1 MGVLREFQP
10 SGNSPDQNGNFIMY
24 AASVEIAMRKGTFRS
39 SNQHESFGKGCNV
52 PQIGWSAQG
61 KGGKGCS
68 TPTGSTGIPT
78 ADELQSFIDT
88 WGLDGGSVSKIQ
100 GMPPEALRVIIRDF
114 WAEGNSSDW
123 NAKFIEYC
131 LSLKNAIMSGTFV
144 DQGGLS
150 EMELQQ
156 HAGVVAEVAG

>member
-61 KGGKGCS
+61 EGLQHTHRLDWYTNCRRASVFHRYLGPGWRFGFKDSGHASGSIEGYHTRFLGGRQ
-68 TPTGSTGIPT
+68 
-78 ADELQSFIDT
+78 L
-88 WGLDGGSVSKIQ
+88 
-100 GMPPEALRVIIRDF
+100 IRL
-114 WAEGNSSDW
+114 EC
-123 NAKFIEYC
+123 KVYRI
-131 LSLKNAIMSGTFV
+131 LFV
-144 DQGGLS
+144 P
-150 EMELQQ
+150 
-156 HAGVVAEVAG
+156 